1 MSESLLV
8 QLRKGVL
15 DMCVLA
21 LLARQDGY
29 AYDIASRLAEDIGM
43 GEGTIYPLM
52 RRMQAD
58 GLVKTYLAE
67 FEQRAAAQILPAHPG
82 RPRRARRAKDRMD
95 QLRGV
100 GCPGAGRQS
109 NIISENRRRRAMTRA
124 EFLSILHERLRGLP
138 APEIE
143 ELMDDYDSHFAEGL
157 AAGRSEAEIAAALGD
172 PARLARE
179 LRAEAGLRRWE
190 SARTPGNFYAAMIGF
205 LALIAVDFMF
215 LLPLLGALA
224 LAALA
229 VGLVMLGLCVAGLVL
244 MMKLFS
250 FHGLSLGYLTR
261 ILSGIGL
268 LGLGVGGGALL
279 VMAVDYVVRLLA
291 RFARLHYTLLQR
303 SEAT

>member
-1 MSESLLV
+1 
-8 QLRKGVL
+8 
-15 DMCVLA
+15 
-21 LLARQDGY
+21 
-29 AYDIASRLAEDIGM
+29 
-43 GEGTIYPLM
+43 
-52 RRMQAD
+52 
-58 GLVKTYLAE
+58 
-67 FEQRAAAQILPAHPG
+67 
-82 RPRRARRAKDRMD
+82 
-95 QLRGV
+95 
-100 GCPGAGRQS
+100 
-109 NIISENRRRRAMTRA
+109 MTRS

-143 ELMDDYDSHFAEGL
+143 ELMDDYDSHFTEGL
-157 AAGRSEAEIAAALGD
+157 AAGRTEAEIASALGD
-172 PARLARE
+172 PVRLARE

-190 SARTPGNFYAAMIGF
+190 SARTPANFYAAMIGF

-229 VGLVMLGLCVAGLVL
+229 VGLAMLGLCIAGLVL
-244 MMKLFS
+244 MAKLFS
-250 FHGLSLGYLTR
+250 FHGLSLAYLTR

-303 SEAT
+303 REAA